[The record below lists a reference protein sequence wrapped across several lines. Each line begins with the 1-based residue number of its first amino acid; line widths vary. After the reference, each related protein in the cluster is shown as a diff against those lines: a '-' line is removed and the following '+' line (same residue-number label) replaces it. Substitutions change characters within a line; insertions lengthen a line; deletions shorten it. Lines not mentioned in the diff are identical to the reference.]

1 MPYTVPSALDLK
13 ARYPEFAP
21 VDNALIGAV
30 ISEAAA
36 QVSTRWLERDYVPAI
51 INLAAHMLAS
61 EGEPSRTRNDGV
73 VVAERGPVKSET
85 VGDVTITY
93 ASTDDSASQSASS
106 GVAPN
111 QLADTVYGK
120 RYLMLLRKNFA
131 GVVVVNV

>member
-30 ISEAAA
+30 IEEAAA

-51 INLAAHMLAS
+51 INLAAHLLAS
-61 EGEPSRTRNDGV
+61 EGEPSRTRNNGV

-93 ASTDDSASQSASS
+93 ASTDDRESQTASS
-106 GVAPN
+106 TAPN

-120 RYLMLLRKNFA
+120 RYLWLLRKNFA
-131 GVVVVNV
+131 GVMVVNG

>member
-30 ISEAAA
+30 INEAAA
-36 QVSTRWLERDYVPAI
+36 QVSTRWLERDFVPAI
-51 INLAAHMLAS
+51 INLAAHTLAS

-73 VVAERGPVKSET
+73 VVVERGPIKSET
-85 VGDVTITY
+85 VGAITTTY
-93 ASTDDSASQSASS
+93 ASTDDNASQSAS

-111 QLADTVYGK
+111 QLADTVYGR